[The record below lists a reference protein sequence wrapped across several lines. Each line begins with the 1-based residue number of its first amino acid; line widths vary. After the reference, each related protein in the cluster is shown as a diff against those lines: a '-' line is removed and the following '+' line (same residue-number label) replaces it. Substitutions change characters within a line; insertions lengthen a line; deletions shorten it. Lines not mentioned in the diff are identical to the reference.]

1 MKVKDLIL
9 ITGGDTKV
17 RMVGTTDK
25 DLFVKVWDGIVDDID
40 FNNNQIPYGDYEI
53 ESVSVIN
60 GEDNLLI
67 NIDSSVNF
75 CPNINADIKHVIS
88 GKSNYSISI

>member
-9 ITGGDTKV
+9 IAGGRTKV

-25 DLFVKVWDGIVDDID
+25 DEFVNLWNGIVDDID
-40 FNNNQIPYGDYEI
+40 FSKIPYGEYEI
-53 ESVSVIN
+53 DSISVVN

-67 NIDSSVNF
+67 NIDNSVNF
-75 CPNINADIKHVIS
+75 VPSVSK
-88 GKSNYSISI
+88 GKKK

>member
-9 ITGGDTKV
+9 ITGGNTKV

-25 DLFVKVWDGIVDDID
+25 DLFVEIWDGIVDDID

-75 CPNINADIKHVIS
+75 CPNINTDIKHVIS